1 MLIELLIKLDFQV
14 IRFQADIAKDAARQ
28 WKMVTEMKKE
38 AREGNVGSGRMVKAN
53 QQMTMEQVFKM
64 VNSQKEQMW
73 QQERKSKKLS
83 NSTLCSTKK
92 EVSQLELRRRK
103 AIFQMSTER

>member
-1 MLIELLIKLDFQV
+1 MLIKLLIKINFQV

-28 WKMVTEMKKE
+28 WRMVTEMKKE
-38 AREGNVGSGRMVKAN
+38 AREGNVGGGRMVKAN

-83 NSTLCSTKK
+83 SNSTLL
-92 EVSQLELRRRK
+92 V
-103 AIFQMSTER
+103 